1 MNKLVLLLG
10 LIILTACSGD
20 FATFDE
26 LENNN
31 TEGSG
36 SNYQPLTVAGGYTSP
51 WFNNTIPVQ
60 YHLDSGAANQDGVVV
75 RVTPYIGLAY
85 YDGADDGVYN
95 TPTNSFNI
103 AGGAYPNLYANGR
116 EYGSYVQG
124 NPIVLANTPNW
135 YTHELFIQSKEDH
148 CPLINI
154 PVTLNTN
161 LYGIGFDIV
170 NNDIIQPAAHIGA
183 TLTPPPPAG
192 TLAEEDL
199 LKQYGKVF
207 YYKVEY
213 GPDEFSFAPDDTYYV
228 FALEADPQN
237 DAPGEWD
244 VIPDPS
250 STSGFLED
258 TPFGGRLYY
267 HIGGVSGPATNEI
280 VVDKTQVIGIYDPHF
295 VDYVTTFTVSFSSTT
310 RSIYATSSTSGIG
323 MHFQ

>member
-1 MNKLVLLLG
+1 
-10 LIILTACSGD
+10 
-20 FATFDE
+20 
-26 LENNN
+26 
-31 TEGSG
+31 
-36 SNYQPLTVAGGYTSP
+36 
-51 WFNNTIPVQ
+51 
-60 YHLDSGAANQDGVVV
+60 VVV

-124 NPIVLANTPNW
+124 NPIVLAYTPNW

-237 DAPGEWD
+237 DAPGEWGD
-244 VIPDPS
+244 VFDFIGNPLS
-250 STSGFLED
+250 D
-258 TPFGGRLYY
+258 TPFNGGLYY
-267 HIGGVSGPATNEI
+267 HIGGSSPTNEI
-280 VVDKTQVIGIYDPHF
+280 VVNKNDLINGGYPKF
-295 VDYVTTFTVSFSSTT
+295 LDYGENFTVSFTGTT
-310 RSIYATSSTSGIG
+310 RSIYATSTTSGID
-323 MHFQ
+323 MYFQ

>member
-1 MNKLVLLLG
+1 MF
-10 LIILTACSGD
+10 I
-20 FATFDE
+20 
-26 LENNN
+26 
-31 TEGSG
+31 
-36 SNYQPLTVAGGYTSP
+36 
-51 WFNNTIPVQ
+51 
-60 YHLDSGAANQDGVVV
+60 

-85 YDGADDGVYN
+85 YDGADDGMYN

-103 AGGAYPNLYANGR
+103 AGGAYPNLYANGH

-124 NPIVLANTPNW
+124 NPIVLANNPNW

-183 TLTPPPPAG
+183 TLTPPPPGG

-228 FALEADPQN
+228 FALEADPKN
-237 DAPGEWD
+237 DAPGEWGEVFD
-244 VIPDPS
+244 FIGNHL
-250 STSGFLED
+250 TD
-258 TPFGGRLYY
+258 TPFNGPLYY
-267 HIGGVSGPATNEI
+267 HIGGTATNEI
-280 VVDKTQVIGIYDPHF
+280 VVDKSKVIGFYPKF
-295 VDYVTTFTVSFSSTT
+295 LYYTQLVTLPFSSIAH
-310 RSIYATSSTSGIG
+310 SIYATSSTSGIG